1 MAKMGYAR
9 KPKVAA
15 KYHPKA
21 MKPRVQ
27 RAPAGMTRVVKPAKN
42 GSLRKVVIRNALVD
56 DA

>member
-1 MAKMGYAR
+1 MGYAR